1 MKLLNHAREKGQGAV
16 TPTPTAVRRAFR
28 RLWGTQGGTDD
39 AIFLR
44 HPQNKES
51 LTWLL
56 CFKNQ
61 DSQWCDL
68 FAPKHLRTN
77 RVNSINSSLSA
88 EGDRCPNSIVRW
100 RTNSLSSALL
110 FCSELQW
117 IRFSPLT
124 LGRTICFSLLIQMLI
139 LFRYTLTDTIHIV
152 FYQIT
157 WLPMTQLSWHIR
169 LTTTKEYQGKYIL
182 RGEWYFIKTNRWRE
196 FQWRNWGHMKTS
208 VLFF

>member
-61 DSQWCDL
+61 DSQWYSVENSTRVYWVKGCMSISQAVVAHTAETVRKGSTSIL
-68 FAPKHLRTN
+68 FCEVCKLQG
-77 RVNSINSSLSA
+77 SLSTKRL
-88 EGDRCPNSIVRW
+88 DLP
-100 RTNSLSSALL
+100 SAQ
-110 FCSELQW
+110 ELKK
-117 IRFSPLT
+117 
-124 LGRTICFSLLIQMLI
+124 
-139 LFRYTLTDTIHIV
+139 Y
-152 FYQIT
+152 
-157 WLPMTQLSWHIR
+157 LSWF
-169 LTTTKEYQGKYIL
+169 KEMQ
-182 RGEWYFIKTNRWRE
+182 RGNSKEPQEHPVKCT
-196 FQWRNWGHMKTS
+196 QM
-208 VLFF
+208 

>member
-1 MKLLNHAREKGQGAV
+1 MENQG
-16 TPTPTAVRRAFR
+16 
-28 RLWGTQGGTDD
+28 
-39 AIFLR
+39 
-44 HPQNKES
+44 
-51 LTWLL
+51 
-56 CFKNQ
+56 
-61 DSQWCDL
+61 SQWCDL

-88 EGDRCPNSIVRW
+88 GDRCPSSIVRW
-100 RTNSLSSALL
+100 RTNSLSSTLL

-124 LGRTICFSLLIQMLI
+124 LGRTTCFSLLIQMLI

-157 WLPMTQLSWHIR
+157 WLLMTQLSWHIR
-169 LTTTKEYQGKYIL
+169 LTITKEYQGKYIL
-182 RGEWYFIKTNRWRE
+182 RGKWYFIKTNKLRE